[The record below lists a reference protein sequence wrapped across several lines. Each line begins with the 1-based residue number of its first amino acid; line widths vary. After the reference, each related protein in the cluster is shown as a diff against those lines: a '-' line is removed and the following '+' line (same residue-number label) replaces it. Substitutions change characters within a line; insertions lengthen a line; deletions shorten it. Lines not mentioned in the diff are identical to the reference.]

1 MKDLLDIPIEL
12 QLLICAGK
20 AVKPNSTLTSQGIKH
35 ETTVFFCI
43 KGMGGGGND
52 DHKIIL
58 GKLDHYV
65 AIKRRTMLILPSQMN
80 VSHVEKMLPIIVKNV
95 KQCVVRSV
103 MKCGTNINQGEIIP

>member
-35 ETTVFFCI
+35 GTTVFFCI

-58 GKLDHYV
+58 G
-65 AIKRRTMLILPSQMN
+65 
-80 VSHVEKMLPIIVKNV
+80 
-95 KQCVVRSV
+95 
-103 MKCGTNINQGEIIP
+103 